1 MVQGNPLALE
11 GLCAPLRFVL
21 NKLSA
26 LDVLRDW
33 YDERLRRQDSDS
45 SRFLDFVL
53 ERLDADFQVHNL
65 EVLGTLPA
73 DRPLIIVA
81 NHPLGALEGMY
92 LSRLLLR
99 YRPDLKVLTNELLL
113 RFKEFNELFIGVDVL
128 NPDRQQMN
136 GRGMLQASRHLSRR
150 GALLLFP
157 SGTVSVLHL
166 RSWSIQDAPWKDIVG
181 RLALKYDATCLPI
194 HVEGRNSW
202 TFYLSGLIHKRLRTL
217 LLPRAMLG
225 QGQRRLTTRI
235 GQPLRLTDTG
245 IDSPQAATDYLRMA
259 CELLPLPQTSAV
271 TDARRQNL
279 LPADH
284 DAAALQVQLTQ
295 MEDCLVQRHDSFDV
309 YCAPW
314 KSLGCVAQQLALV
327 RERTFREVGEG
338 TGMALDADRFDRDY
352 AHILVWDRE
361 QRRLVGGY
369 RAASVQQILE
379 RRGVEGLYSNS
390 LFHYDAR
397 FLQALGG
404 VVEVG
409 RSFVSREY
417 QSNPHALDLL
427 WRGLGAF
434 MLRHPDCHTFMGC
447 VSISNHFAP
456 MIRALLSDTFLA
468 AHSAEASLRGLV
480 RPVAPFR
487 YSRRFWSPESLQ
499 AVSSMNAINKL
510 LGNAG
515 TARKVP
521 VLIRHYLALNGKF
534 IEFSVNHHFSK
545 ALDGLILVDLRTA
558 PQRYLKRYLGILEDV
573 RGTQLDSQ
581 WVGHFLALGDTGALV
596 HIQGHSDEGIR
607 LQECP
612 MCGPT
617 LVIRREQHAGDTLFC
632 RNCTGAFV
640 LQEDDSHTL
649 RAVPTG
655 GMGRPEDLEPDVD
668 HSLISRSIRESLTL
682 MPLQELHALGP
693 R

>member
-1 MVQGNPLALE
+1 MQRNPLALT
-11 GLCAPLRFVL
+11 GLPAPLRFVL
-21 NKLSA
+21 NKLSS

-33 YDERLRRQDSDS
+33 YDDWLRRQDTDS
-45 SRFLDFVL
+45 SRFLEFVL
-53 ERLDADFQVHNL
+53 ERLGADFQVHNL
-65 EVLGTLPA
+65 QALEALPT

-128 NPDRQQMN
+128 NTDRQQMN
-136 GRGMLQASRHLSRR
+136 GRGMLQASRHLARR

-157 SGTVSVLHL
+157 AGTVSVLHL
-166 RSWSIQDAPWKDIVG
+166 QSWSIQDAPWKDIVG

-194 HVEGRNSW
+194 HIEGRNSW

-225 QGQRRLTTRI
+225 QGQRRLTARI
-235 GQPLRLTDTG
+235 GQPLQLTATG
-245 IDSPQAATDYLRMA
+245 IDCPQAATDYLRMA
-259 CELLPLPQTSAV
+259 CELLPLQEASTAP
-271 TDARRQNL
+271 DIRRQSV
-279 LPADH
+279 LPTDG
-284 DAAALQVQLTQ
+284 DAAALQTQLAQ
-295 MEDCLVQRHDSFDV
+295 LEDCFVLRHGCFDV

-314 KSLGCVAQQLALV
+314 EELGCVAPQLALV

-338 TGMALDADRFDRDY
+338 TGQALDADRFDKDY
-352 AHILVWDRE
+352 SHILVWDRE
-361 QRRLVGGY
+361 ERRLVGGY
-369 RAASVQQILE
+369 RAASVQQILQ

-409 RSFVSREY
+409 RSFVAREY

-447 VSISNHFAP
+447 VSISNQFAP
-456 MIRALLSDTFLA
+456 LIRALLSDTFLA

-487 YSRRFWSPESLQ
+487 YSRRFWSPDSLQ
-499 AVSSMNAINKL
+499 AVSSMNAINQL

-534 IEFSVNHHFSK
+534 IEFSVNHGFSK

-558 PQRYLKRYLGILEDV
+558 PERYLKRYLGADGSAAFQARWEV
-573 RGTQLDSQ
+573 R
-581 WVGHFLALGDTGALV
+581 
-596 HIQGHSDEGIR
+596 
-607 LQECP
+607 P
-612 MCGPT
+612 
-617 LVIRREQHAGDTLFC
+617 
-632 RNCTGAFV
+632 
-640 LQEDDSHTL
+640 
-649 RAVPTG
+649 
-655 GMGRPEDLEPDVD
+655 
-668 HSLISRSIRESLTL
+668 
-682 MPLQELHALGP
+682 
-693 R
+693 